1 MFVKIALQDEIK
13 ICKYAS
19 DTSTGVPLILRQ
31 QPSVEAQTQFPEVI
45 SGTFTDSG
53 TGNGFDQI

>member
-1 MFVKIALQDEIK
+1 MFVKIALQDEIH
-13 ICKYAS
+13 ICKDAS
-19 DTSTGVPLILRQ
+19 SGVPLILRQ